1 MEESL
6 GSLQSQGFPRL
17 VRRSGLARN
26 GKINLFIFYYTFMSS
41 LTTSPQPTIKR
52 PAGASDIQHK
62 FYGDFRMTH
71 DRPKVN
77 ERRIINGEE
86 GDVVQ
91 LSPIKHQFAWDAY
104 KAGNA
109 NHWLPEEI
117 SMQKDIELWK
127 SNRLT
132 AEERRAIN
140 MTMGFFTTADSIVAN
155 NLVLALYK
163 HITSPECRMYL
174 LRQAFEEAVHT
185 HSYQYIVESVG
196 LNESDIFN
204 MYREI
209 ETIYKKDIFAVSL
222 TEGILSDGFTTKTSE
237 GVRKFLENLVIFYV
251 VMEGIFFYSSFAMML
266 SFQRQNKMVGTAEQF
281 QYIMRDESMH
291 MNFGID
297 LINAIKQESPE
308 YWTPDF
314 ETWCY
319 DIIKKGVE
327 LEVAYGTDVV
337 PEGILGLNK
346 NLIRDYV
353 QHIADRRLERIGLK
367 PVYGSPNPYP
377 WMSEAIDLGKEK
389 NFFETRVT
397 EYQTGGTLEW

>member
-1 MEESL
+1 M
-6 GSLQSQGFPRL
+6 SQDSSTQTDDKAVAQDAAANTDPISKTAKSTDTEKTA
-17 VRRSGLARN
+17 VDIRN
-26 GKINLFIFYYTFMSS
+26 S
-41 LTTSPQPTIKR
+41 
-52 PAGASDIQHK
+52 
-62 FYGDFRMTH
+62 FYGDFRMTNE
-71 DRPKVN
+71 RPNVN
-77 ERRIINGEE
+77 KRRIINGVE

-127 SNRLT
+127 SNELT
-132 AEERRAIN
+132 EAERRAIN

-155 NLVLALYK
+155 NLVLAIYK
-163 HITSPECRMYL
+163 HITSPECRMYI

-196 LNESDIFN
+196 LDEGEIFN
-204 MYREI
+204 MYREV
-209 ETIYKKDIFAVSL
+209 ETIYKKSGLAFGF
-222 TEGILSDGFTTKTSE
+222 TEGILHPNFTTSTQD
-237 GVRKFLENLVIFYV
+237 GAQRFLHNLIGFYV
-251 VMEGIFFYSSFAMML
+251 ITEGIFFYSSFAMML

-297 LINAIKQESPE
+297 MINELIKENPQL
-308 YWTPDF
+308 WTEEF
-314 ETWCY
+314 QTEV
-319 DIIKKGVE
+319 IEMVKKAVD
-327 LEVAYGTDVV
+327 LEVAYGNDVI

-346 NLIRDYV
+346 EGIREYV
-353 QHIADRRLERIGLK
+353 EHIADRRVERLGL
-367 PVYGSPNPYP
+367 PQIYGSPNPYP

-397 EYQTGGTLEW
+397 EYQVGGTLEW